1 MIWIRSSVFLS
12 LLVAG
17 VLTFAA
23 QERPQVRLRETA
35 EVHGQTIRLSDLLPA
50 DASLELREV
59 AAAADRALRVS
70 EWRLRRD
77 ENSPCQF
84 RFQLTGSRQLRRRRW
99 LNRIP

>member
-59 AAAADRALRVS
+59 AAAVELGR
-70 EWRLRRD
+70 RLAETD
-77 ENSPCQF
+77 SV
-84 RFQLTGSRQLRRRRW
+84 TG
-99 LNRIP
+99 